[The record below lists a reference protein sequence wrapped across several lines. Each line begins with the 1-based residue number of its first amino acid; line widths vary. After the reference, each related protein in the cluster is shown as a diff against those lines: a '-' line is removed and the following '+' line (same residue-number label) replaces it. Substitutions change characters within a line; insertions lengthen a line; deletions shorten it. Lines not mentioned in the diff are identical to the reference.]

1 MLSMKMIPSR
11 ELSARPGAVWADLEA
26 EGVVVITRDGQPM
39 GIITPTSASTLL
51 EDMQNIAFAKARRAA
66 QELRSA
72 AVANG
77 TANMSAGEIE
87 AEILLARKERWIGRR
102 RK

>member
-1 MLSMKMIPSR
+1 MIPSR
-11 ELSARPGAVWADLEA
+11 ELSARPGAVWADLET
-26 EGVVVITRDGQPM
+26 ESVIVITRDGQPM

-51 EDMQNIAFAKARRAA
+51 EDMQSIAFAKARRAV

-77 TANMSAGEIE
+77 TSALSFGEVE
-87 AEILLARKERWIGRR
+87 AEILLARKDRRIGRK